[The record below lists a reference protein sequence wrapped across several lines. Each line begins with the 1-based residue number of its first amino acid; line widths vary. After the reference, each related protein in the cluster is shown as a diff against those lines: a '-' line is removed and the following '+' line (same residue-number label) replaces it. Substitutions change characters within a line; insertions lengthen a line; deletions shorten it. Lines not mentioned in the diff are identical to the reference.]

1 MLVRRYRGGLAL
13 TAAALLAGALAAPV
27 AAAGA
32 AAAAAPASAP
42 GTATM
47 TDLGTLG
54 GTFSSGHAINAQ
66 GQVTG
71 DADTAGGGTHAFRW
85 TP

>member
-1 MLVRRYRGGLAL
+1 MLVTRSRGGLAL
-13 TAAALLAGALAAPV
+13 AAAALLTGVLAAPV

-32 AAAAAPASAP
+32 AAATPAAAP

-71 DADTAGGGTHAFRW
+71 FSDTAGGGTHAFRW